1 MGVFRDLS
9 HAFKLSKPAQGKQ
22 RSASFKRAR
31 SVQMQSLPWG
41 KVVPKN
47 NQVVT
52 WSGRLPV
59 MPPYWYHWF
68 YLSSLDKPTADGR
81 YSPRLQPDYTHELYL
96 GVLNLDTGERRILFH
111 SQFQTPLPASLA
123 VAPAEA
129 TATRNQIAEKI
140 GDLFAQ
146 MVAATKGGEY
156 LLSAQPDW
164 WLPVLQ
170 ACYRRITQQM
180 ESAMDC
186 TAG

>member
-1 MGVFRDLS
+1 MGVFRDLN
-9 HAFKLSKPAQGKQ
+9 HAFKLGKPSQGKPC
-22 RSASFKRAR
+22 SATCDRTSSAR
-31 SVQMQSLPWG
+31 RQPLPWG

-52 WSGRLPV
+52 WSGQLPM

-68 YLSSLDKPTADGR
+68 YLSSLDKPAADGR
-81 YSPRLQPDYTHELYL
+81 YSPRLQPNYTHELYL
-96 GVLNLDTGERRILFH
+96 GVLNLDTGKRRILFH
-111 SQFQTPLPASLA
+111 SQFQIPLPASLA
-123 VAPAEA
+123 VAPAEV
-129 TATRNQIAEKI
+129 TAIRNQTAEKI

-156 LLSAQPDW
+156 LLSSQPDW